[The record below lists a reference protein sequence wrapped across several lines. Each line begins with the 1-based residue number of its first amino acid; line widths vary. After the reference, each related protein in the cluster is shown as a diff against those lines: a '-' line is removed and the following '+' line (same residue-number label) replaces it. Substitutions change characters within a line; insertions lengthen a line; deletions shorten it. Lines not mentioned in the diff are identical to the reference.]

1 MKKNTLVL
9 LLAAVLI
16 VFNNGCTSSETPED
30 QQQVENADIEKI
42 ETIDGGEEAN
52 KPAEKPAEE
61 AQAEKKDATADEASL
76 EASLNEP
83 APSDAGAAK
92 PDEMT
97 TTTTATESKPEA
109 TTTTTTASEPAPPPV
124 ADPTSTPTVDEK
136 SLNASADAPP
146 PVSDS
151 QLAPDPALSASA
163 PTEPA
168 PTPAVT
174 EAPTTDN
181 TTAIS
186 SAIEPTPSAPKH
198 ASSPMKKISAVTPYQ
213 AKSGGWVN
221 TVYIARPGEKLADIS
236 MKIFGAD
243 KTKDL
248 KGIAENSY
256 LKSRSVKA
264 GDKIYY
270 VSPNRPDDSSRTILY
285 YEDMGMI
292 PETYV
297 AKKGESLRKV
307 SKQLL
312 GYDNAW
318 KEMWASNGV
327 ESKTTLKDGETLRY
341 WKPGAETMVA
351 TPPMSPPVAGG
362 AAVTTEPPVATA
374 TTAPPA
380 TTEMPPPPPADTT
393 AAAGTAGQPSLPPPP
408 TDANATLPPPPADA
422 AAATAAPPPP
432 PADETAGASVPPPP
446 PAVEEAPPA
455 DAGDAGAAKVATGK
469 KKLDQEA
476 EAEEGEGLNS
486 DTLMSMGA
494 LGVLLGLLA
503 FVIIRKRKQKSQM
516 NNLEMNA

>member
-16 VFNNGCTSSETPED
+16 VFNNGCTSSESQED
-30 QQQVENADIEKI
+30 QQQIENADIEKI
-42 ETIDGGEEAN
+42 ETIDGGDEISKA
-52 KPAEKPAEE
+52 AEPTADT
-61 AQAEKKDATADEASL
+61 AQAENKDNDEASL

-83 APSDAGAAK
+83 APD
-92 PDEMT
+92 
-97 TTTTATESKPEA
+97 TATAPAEGTATAAPEVKPEDA
-109 TTTTTTASEPAPPPV
+109 MTTTTASTEPAPAV
-124 ADPTSTPTVDEK
+124 VDTNAPTVDEK
-136 SLNASADAPP
+136 SLNASAEAPP
-146 PVSDS
+146 PVTDA
-151 QLAPDPALSASA
+151 QLAPDPALSAST
-163 PTEPA
+163 PSEPA
-168 PTPAVT
+168 PAPAVT
-174 EAPTTDN
+174 DLG
-181 TTAIS
+181 S
-186 SAIEPTPSAPKH
+186 SDMSSPVSSSFEPTPTPV
-198 ASSPMKKISAVTPYQ
+198 ASKPRTSISMKKISAVTPYQ

-248 KGIAENSY
+248 KSIAENSY
-256 LKSRSVKA
+256 LKSRSVRP

-285 YEDMGMI
+285 YEDMGMV

-307 SKQLL
+307 SKELL

-351 TPPMSPPVAGG
+351 TQPSPPPMATGG

-374 TTAPPA
+374 TTAPPVEAPPTETAMAPPSDA
-380 TTEMPPPPPADTT
+380 TGSLPAPPADANATMPPPPADT
-393 AAAGTAGQPSLPPPP
+393 AA
-408 TDANATLPPPPADA
+408 
-422 AAATAAPPPP
+422 AAPPPP
-432 PADETAGASVPPPP
+432 APEEGATASVPPPP

-476 EAEEGEGLNS
+476 EAEETEGLNS